1 MDYNLFNSFS
11 EQAQKMFKPV
21 SDINRLMV
29 DNIQMVTDFQLTTL
43 KTYADL
49 QLQQLKSATE
59 IRDPDSLQHYV
70 KGQMDFMTKV
80 NQQMVEDGKTLTDM
94 GQRFR
99 DQMQQIL
106 AEEGTAKSAPKAQA
120 KAV

>member
-1 MDYNLFNSFS
+1 MDQNLFNSFS

-43 KTYADL
+43 KTYTDL
-49 QLQQLKSATE
+49 QLQQWKSATE
-59 IRDPDSLQHYV
+59 IRDPDSLQSYV
-70 KGQMDFMTKV
+70 KGQMDFMVKV
-80 NQQMVEDGKTLTDM
+80 NQQMVEDSKTLADM

-106 AEEGTAKSAPKAQA
+106 GENNPVKPAAKAPA

>member
-1 MDYNLFNSFS
+1 MDQNLFNSFS

-43 KTYADL
+43 KTYTDL
-49 QLQQLKSATE
+49 QLQQWKSATE
-59 IRDPDSLQHYV
+59 IRDPDSLQSYV
-70 KGQMDFMTKV
+70 KGQMDFMVKV
-80 NQQMVEDGKTLTDM
+80 NQQMVEDSKTLADM

-106 AEEGTAKSAPKAQA
+106 GESNPVKPAAKAPA